1 MKNLVLSSA
10 LLFSS
15 LMVSPNLANATTV
28 IDENNLEFAKCQIK
42 DTRNGSTF
50 IASGN
55 CKAVMKAYKEWIAM
69 Q

>member
-1 MKNLVLSSA
+1 
-10 LLFSS
+10 
-15 LMVSPNLANATTV
+15 MVSPNLANATTV